1 MNNAVACA
9 PLHTGYTV
17 YAKLV
22 AVSCLWGGTFVAGR
36 YLSADVA
43 PLLSASVRFV
53 LASLTLLL
61 VLSLKGQLVR
71 QVTASQALQ
80 LVLLGFFGVFAYN
93 LFFFYGLHYISSSRA
108 SLIVALN
115 PALIVLGSGGL
126 AQHSA
131 LG

>member
-93 LFFFYGLHYISSSRA
+93 VFSFMGCTTSAH
-108 SLIVALN
+108 
-115 PALIVLGSGGL
+115 PARL
-126 AQHSA
+126 
-131 LG
+131 

>member
-36 YLSADVA
+36 YLSTDVA

-53 LASLTLLL
+53 RLRPARPGGAFKAAPPGRLRI
-61 VLSLKGQLVR
+61 GR
-71 QVTASQALQ
+71 
-80 LVLLGFFGVFAYN
+80 
-93 LFFFYGLHYISSSRA
+93 ISA
-108 SLIVALN
+108 VAGA
-115 PALIVLGSGGL
+115 P
-126 AQHSA
+126 
-131 LG
+131 